1 MDGGVYF
8 RSIHGL
14 EIVRLGLLCNQGR
27 RSLTA
32 EALIHELPRI
42 RSSWKLTG
50 LDHGAGR
57 ISSVESQQRNANLE
71 LGESVQGRG
80 LISLVV
86 GVIVVV
92 VLIIILMR
100 LL

>member
-1 MDGGVYF
+1 MHGV
-8 RSIHGL
+8 
-14 EIVRLGLLCNQGR
+14 
-27 RSLTA
+27 
-32 EALIHELPRI
+32 
-42 RSSWKLTG
+42 
-50 LDHGAGR
+50 GR